1 VKIAHIPPTIPIRHS
16 AEASALAD
24 QFRRMPGGWE
34 SRLALDTETTGLSIT
49 NDFPLYWSLSD
60 GIDRW
65 CLDATLLLDG
75 TFDDI
80 FEDPERVWVFANAK
94 YDMHMLAN
102 YACPLLRG
110 QKYDIVGMSASINE
124 NGLHGLKAQSKREL
138 GIPMAD
144 FKSVI
149 KVRRNSDIPFLLMNP
164 ENYEVVSDY
173 ASLDAYVTWLL
184 SEKHQKEMVNI
195 DYGGGLS
202 AWDYFKAIEVPFT
215 DCLWR
220 IERRGMLVDRDAVE
234 SLRPEFEE
242 MREYARAQV
251 YRSAGRPLNINSGA
265 QMSAI
270 FFDEMNLKPLKY
282 TNGGAPSLNKEVL
295 KAYAKS
301 GVRLA
306 QHVLDFRQFDKY
318 LGTYINGFFSD
329 EMLSF
334 DGRVHTTFNQFK
346 TATGRLSS
354 SDPNM
359 QTLPSKDHQ
368 GSRLRSVF
376 VPPEGYRL
384 GVWDYSTLEMRV
396 MANMSKDRVMVEAIR
411 DGLDLHCLTASQMMG
426 VGYESAVA
434 AKIADDIGIDDSRAI
449 TKKLASKTG
458 VTESHAAR
466 IVSQLDEK
474 SVLSLVRART
484 AAKTIGFGVLYGA
497 GPKSISEQLG
507 ITSGDAKSK
516 IEEWFSTFPAVRRYI
531 EDAHE
536 AVLQAPHTV
545 RTITGRYRHLPEAA
559 SPRHGSRSAAQR
571 QAVNTPIQ
579 GSAGDLVKLAMLK
592 IDQDP
597 TLGGESLDGGDLG
610 VRMVLQ
616 VHDEL
621 IFEVPDECS
630 ADAEP
635 LIVNH
640 MQNPGITLNVPLDV
654 EGGYGANWKEAK

>member
-1 VKIAHIPPTIPIRHS
+1 MRISYIPPTIPIRQPS
-16 AEASALAD
+16 EASALAD
-24 QFRRMPGGWE
+24 RLRRMPAGWE
-34 SRLALDTETTGLSIT
+34 TRLALDTETTGLSIV

-60 GIDRW
+60 GESRW

-75 TFDDI
+75 AFDDI
-80 FEDPERVWVFANAK
+80 FEDPDRVWVFANAK
-94 YDMHMLAN
+94 YDLHMLAN
-102 YACPLLRG
+102 YSVPLLRG
-110 QKYDIVGMSASINE
+110 RKYDIVGMSTSINE
-124 NGLHGLKAQSKREL
+124 NGMHGLKAQSKREL
-138 GIPMAD
+138 GIQMAD

-149 KVRRNSDIPFLLMNP
+149 KVRRNADIPFLLMDPN
-164 ENYEVVSDY
+164 NYEVVSDY

-184 SEKHQKEMVNI
+184 SEKHYKEMQNI

-202 AWDYFKAIEVPFT
+202 AWDYFNVIEVPFT

-234 SLRPEFEE
+234 RLRPEFEE

-251 YRSAGRPLNINSGA
+251 YRAAGKPLNINSGA

-270 FFDEMNLKPLKY
+270 FFDEMKLKPLKY
-282 TNGGAPSLNKEVL
+282 TSGGAPSLNKEVL

-301 GVRLA
+301 GIKLA

-329 EMLSF
+329 EMLAF

-359 QTLPSKDHQ
+359 QTLPSKDQ
-368 GSRLRSVF
+368 EGSRLRSVF
-376 VPPEGYRL
+376 VPPDGYRL

-396 MANMSKDRVMVEAIR
+396 MANMSRDRVMVDAITK
-411 DGLDLHCLTASQMMG
+411 GLDLHCLTASQMMG

-434 AKIADDIGIDDSRAI
+434 AKIADDIGLEDTLGV
-449 TKKLASKTG
+449 TKKLVSKTG
-458 VTESHAAR
+458 ISEDHAAR
-466 IVSQLDEK
+466 IVSQLDEG
-474 SVLSLVRART
+474 VVTSLIRART

-507 ITSGDAKSK
+507 ITSTDAKSK
-516 IEEWFSTFPAVRRYI
+516 IEEWFGTFPGVRRYI
-531 EDAHE
+531 ENAHQ
-536 AVLQAPHTV
+536 AVLEPPHTV

-592 IDQDP
+592 IDQDLV
-597 TLGGESLDGGDLG
+597 LGGASLDGGELG

-621 IFEVPDECS
+621 IFEVPEECS

-635 LIVNH
+635 LIVKH
-640 MQNPGITLNVPLDV
+640 MQNPGVTLNVPLDV